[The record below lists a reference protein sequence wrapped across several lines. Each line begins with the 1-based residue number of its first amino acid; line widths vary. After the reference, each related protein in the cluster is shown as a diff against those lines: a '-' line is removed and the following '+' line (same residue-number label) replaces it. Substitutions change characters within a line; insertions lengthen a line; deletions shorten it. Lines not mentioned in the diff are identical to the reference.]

1 MLILFLGERVNTGG
15 LMDIVHPKGA
25 ERKMSESERNEI
37 REAYARA
44 EERKARERRNRIVF
58 WIVGLIG
65 LMVAS
70 GLIYYFT
77 R

>member
-1 MLILFLGERVNTGG
+1 MGEDVETGG
-15 LMDIVHPKGA
+15 LMKFRY
-25 ERKMSESERNEI
+25 ERGHQAKLSEYDKNEI
-37 REAYARA
+37 RDAYAKA
-44 EERKARERRNRIVF
+44 YERKVQERRNRIIF

-70 GLIYYFT
+70 GLIYYFL

>member
-1 MLILFLGERVNTGG
+1 MGEDVETGG
-15 LMDIVHPKGA
+15 LMRFRYDKGSG
-25 ERKMSESERNEI
+25 RKISESERNEI

-44 EERKARERRNRIVF
+44 EERKARERRNRIIF